1 MSDISLAGNRAH
13 SASQRPTT
21 ASLSPL
27 VSCPPAQN
35 LLALIF
41 VYSGPSGAV
50 HDVRE
55 KDFSALI
62 LTASVY
68 EITDCDL
75 ALALS
80 R

>member
-1 MSDISLAGNRAH
+1 MSDIVLAGNRAH
-13 SASQRPTT
+13 SASQRPTPP
-21 ASLSPL
+21 SPSPS
-27 VSCPPAQN
+27 VAQPSPQN

-41 VYSGPSGAV
+41 VYSDPSAEV
-50 HDVRE
+50 PDAHE
-55 KDFSALI
+55 KDFSAHI
-62 LTASVY
+62 LAASVY